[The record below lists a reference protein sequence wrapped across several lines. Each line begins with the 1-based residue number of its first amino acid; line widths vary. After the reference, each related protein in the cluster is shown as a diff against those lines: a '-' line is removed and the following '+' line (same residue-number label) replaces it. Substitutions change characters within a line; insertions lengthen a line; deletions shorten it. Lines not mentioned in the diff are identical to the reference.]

1 MDDIELTHL
10 VDLFLHERGNNT
22 ALEDKVN
29 DFRDRYRMYKQTPY
43 SF

>member
-10 VDLFLHERGNNT
+10 VDLFLHERGNT

-29 DFRDRYRMYKQTPY
+29 DFRDRYRMYKHTPN